1 MSQST
6 QVPRVVIVGGGFGGL
21 AAAKGLAGAHCSIT
35 VIDRRNH
42 HLFQPMLYQVAT
54 AALSPAQIASPI
66 RSVLSRQKNCE
77 VILGE
82 AISVDPARRTV
93 QLRDGD
99 VPYDYLV
106 LAAGAAH
113 SYFGNDAWAQFAP
126 GLKTVEDA
134 LDIRRRFLL
143 AFERAERAPDDATRA
158 ADLTFIV
165 VGAGPT
171 GVETAGAMKE
181 IALNTI
187 PDDFRHADT
196 RRARVLLIEAQN
208 CVLPGGFSQKAS
220 ERALRS
226 LRAMGVDV
234 RLSTRVTRIDA
245 AGVTIDTG
253 AGTEFIPA
261 HNVIWAAGV
270 KAAPVGATLGAPIDR
285 AGRVVVQ
292 PDLSIPDHSDVFVIG
307 DLAAATCAVTGK
319 PVPGV
324 CPAADQ
330 MGKYVAGVIGARIT
344 QRALPGPFKYN
355 DKGMLATIGRAKAVA
370 EIGGRTFGGLLAWLL
385 WAGVHVFFLI
395 GFRNRVMVMLEWIW
409 AYVFFVRGA
418 RLITGSVDT
427 PANATPVAVD
437 GQGSPV

>member
-21 AAAKGLAGAHCSIT
+21 AAAKGLAGARCSIT

-82 AISVDPARRTV
+82 AISVDLARRTV

-208 CVLPGGFSQKAS
+208 RVLPGGFSQKAS
-220 ERALRS
+220 DRALRS

-330 MGKYVAGVIGARIT
+330 MGKYVASVIGARIA

-437 GQGSPV
+437 GRGSPV